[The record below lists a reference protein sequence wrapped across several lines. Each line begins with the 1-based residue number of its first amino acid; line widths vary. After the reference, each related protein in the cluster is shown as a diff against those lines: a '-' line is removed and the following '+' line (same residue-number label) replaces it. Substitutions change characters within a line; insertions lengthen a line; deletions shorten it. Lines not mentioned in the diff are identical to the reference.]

1 MKKRITFI
9 FLTSILLFSCTSQKQ
24 VPGKVWTKEKAK
36 EWSQEHGWIRGC
48 NFIPSTAVNQLEMW
62 QAETFDPTTIDRELG
77 WAENIGMNCMRVYLH
92 HAAWKQDKE
101 GFKKRINNY
110 LDIASKHAIST
121 IFVFLDDC
129 WNPSFT
135 TGKQPDPQSGVH
147 NSGWIRD
154 PGDLYH
160 RGDSTKI
167 LPVLESYVKDIL
179 TTFKEDKRII
189 LWDLYNEPGGSNPF
203 YMCGDSSLP
212 LLKKIFEWGRT
223 VNPSQP
229 LTAGI
234 WTQAFPNLN
243 KFQMENSDIIS
254 YHSYESL
261 ENHTKLIDE
270 LKQYDRPLV
279 CTEYMART
287 QNSTFESIM
296 PILKKEN
303 IGAINWGLVSGKTNT
318 IFAWDTPMPDVKE
331 PPLWFHDIFRKDG
344 TPFSQK
350 EVDFIKNLTL
360 KN

>member
-1 MKKRITFI
+1 
-9 FLTSILLFSCTSQKQ
+9 
-24 VPGKVWTKEKAK
+24 
-36 EWSQEHGWIRGC
+36 
-48 NFIPSTAVNQLEMW
+48 
-62 QAETFDPTTIDRELG
+62 
-77 WAENIGMNCMRVYLH
+77 
-92 HAAWKQDKE
+92 
-101 GFKKRINNY
+101 
-110 LDIASKHAIST
+110 
-121 IFVFLDDC
+121 
-129 WNPSFT
+129 
-135 TGKQPDPQSGVH
+135 
-147 NSGWIRD
+147 
-154 PGDLYH
+154 
-160 RGDSTKI
+160 
-167 LPVLESYVKDIL
+167 
-179 TTFKEDKRII
+179 
-189 LWDLYNEPGGSNPF
+189 
-203 YMCGDSSLP
+203 
-212 LLKKIFEWGRT
+212 
-223 VNPSQP
+223 
-229 LTAGI
+229 
-234 WTQAFPNLN
+234 
-243 KFQMENSDIIS
+243 MENSDIIS